1 VLEQPAPTVGAGRY
15 VAVMNDLSPRK
26 SSRLS
31 RSQREARGFRL
42 VTIGGVAGAVTVVG
56 AVLAIAGVIGWGVP
70 FIAAAVL
77 AVCVFLFR
85 RMMPR

>member
-1 VLEQPAPTVGAGRY
+1 
-15 VAVMNDLSPRK
+15 MNDDLSPRK
-26 SSRLS
+26 GSRLS
-31 RSQREARGFRL
+31 RSQREARGVRL

-70 FIAAAVL
+70 FIGAAVL
-77 AVCVFLFR
+77 AICVFLFR